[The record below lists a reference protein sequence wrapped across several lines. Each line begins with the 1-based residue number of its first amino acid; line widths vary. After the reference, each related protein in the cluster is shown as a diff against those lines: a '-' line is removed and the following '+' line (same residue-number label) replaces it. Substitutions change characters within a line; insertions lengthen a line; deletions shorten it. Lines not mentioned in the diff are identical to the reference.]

1 MLSLS
6 LSLTHTHALSCSL
19 SRAGSL
25 SLARCPLALLG
36 GNGPSPR
43 TWGSPLC
50 HVTRRRPKTAGPV
63 RALVRLCVN
72 ERECVYVC
80 YVYKQISCRT
90 HTCVSH
96 THTYTHTH
104 THTHTQDLFLAHGQ
118 QRARNCVRHLSTPRR
133 ALHLP
138 ARIEKLAVC
147 VCVCACACVCVC
159 VCVCKVSRCISKR
172 GLKNVLWCAA
182 VSKETFVHGK
192 TSLLLRHRSLTVACP
207 NPQTQNKTAY
217 KTKEPFCGIPEVC
230 GSVKRDL

>member
-6 LSLTHTHALSCSL
+6 LSHTHTHALSCSL

-72 ERECVYVC
+72 ERECVCMCVMYINRYHVAHTR
-80 YVYKQISCRT
+80 VCRT
-90 HTCVSH
+90 HT
-96 THTYTHTH
+96 HTYTHTHTH

-138 ARIEKLAVC
+138 ARIEKRAV
-147 VCVCACACVCVC
+147 
-159 VCVCKVSRCISKR
+159 
-172 GLKNVLWCAA
+172 
-182 VSKETFVHGK
+182 
-192 TSLLLRHRSLTVACP
+192 
-207 NPQTQNKTAY
+207 
-217 KTKEPFCGIPEVC
+217 VC
-230 GSVKRDL
+230 GSVKRDLRIRQNKPASKTQEPYGGMP